1 MKTTSAVRLALM
13 LRHIFRS
20 FAFGLLPLPA
30 PLLTDTD
37 VQHDLFKSEQ
47 PKRFRVDSSAFV
59 SLVQHPVDP
68 ERLS

>member
-1 MKTTSAVRLALM
+1 MKTISTRRFAIM
-13 LRHIFRS
+13 LRRALRPY
-20 FAFGLLPLPA
+20 AFGLLPFSA

-47 PKRFRVDSSAFV
+47 PKRWSVDSTAFV
-59 SLVQHPVDP
+59 SLVRHPVDP